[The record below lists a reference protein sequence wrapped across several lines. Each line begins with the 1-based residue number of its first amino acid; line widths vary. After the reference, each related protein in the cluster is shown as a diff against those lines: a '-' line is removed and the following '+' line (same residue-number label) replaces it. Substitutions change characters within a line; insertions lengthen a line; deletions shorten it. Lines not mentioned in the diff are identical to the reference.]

1 MSAQAIFTSGAAS
14 EAASRAIA
22 SVSPRSGNVA
32 IGPALPDDIGNL
44 FLWLNDAQAAQSDA
58 HYQPVD
64 PLAFKDWLDR
74 HTKAMP
80 ALFVIRSLEP
90 ARAVGFVLFKS
101 LNPAFRAAELGVRI
115 GAEQDRGKGHGG
127 AAIALALDYAWDSLN
142 LRRVWLTV
150 FAGNNRA
157 IAAYA
162 RAGFR
167 EEGVMRQAAFA
178 GGHWHDVVMMAALNP
193 LETGG
198 YSQR

>member
-1 MSAQAIFTSGAAS
+1 MSAQAIFTHGASS

-22 SVSPRSGNVA
+22 RVSPKSGNIA
-32 IGPALPDDIGNL
+32 IGPALPDDVGNL
-44 FLWLNDAQAAQSDA
+44 FVWLNDAQAAQTDA

-80 ALFVIRSLEP
+80 ALFVIRTLRPS
-90 ARAVGFVLFKS
+90 RAIGFLLFKN

-115 GAEQDRGKGHGG
+115 GAEADRGKGFGS
-127 AAIALALDYAWDSLN
+127 AAVALALDYAWNSLN
-142 LRRVWLTV
+142 LHRVSLTV
-150 FAGNNRA
+150 FAGNSRA

-167 EEGVMRQAAFA
+167 EEGLMRQAAFSA
-178 GGHWHDVVMMAALNP
+178 GQWHDVVMMAALNP
-193 LETGG
+193 AEST
-198 YSQR
+198 